1 MKNRVTCD
9 LIRIVAF
16 SRNDWLMNAL
26 KQLKQLKCHNS
37 CPEQWNSVVL
47 PVWPV
52 PRGLEGLLEWF
63 YPV

>member
-26 KQLKQLKCHNS
+26 KQLLFGVFSYFSVIFTLGADNS
-37 CPEQWNSVVL
+37 RRLIAAGFDTEMT
-47 PVWPV
+47 
-52 PRGLEGLLEWF
+52 RK
-63 YPV
+63 